1 MPKLILLN
9 PQSHNFFGHSL
20 ATLLI
25 GYPNFSKL
33 KYLLDSFDLNLYA
46 IVDRKESSIGFLKKF
61 KIEHLEYYFWKYFLF
76 KRKIKIIS
84 REHIQ
89 QEDILLITTKNIANS
104 NIESVNKINCL
115 KAISTNHYMTKTKEI
130 SNKISNM
137 SGNIIYL
144 SETPTSNLQF
154 FKKYFPKHDELSFGY
169 KVAQRFSYTKS
180 FNERSDKIL
189 ALGSLTY
196 LEDTDSDIAGYFENL
211 KILTYHPERLSLFK
225 YSENHDEIDS
235 MIRLNNEESFRESF
249 PIAVIKNI
257 YAKIFTKKNSYYSF
271 DLPKKINEHKFVV
284 YPGDI
289 FGNLPQG
296 LYEVMACGSII
307 FGKDDI
313 SYKEAGL
320 VHEHNY
326 ISVGSEFSIQNLIQT
341 YYKYKNNNNLLE
353 KISIN
358 SLDFASAYKG
368 NLFKENAKKLFYKKI
383 STNIIKND

>member
-1 MPKLILLN
+1 MPRLILLN

-20 ATLLI
+20 ATFLI

-33 KYLLDSFDLNLYA
+33 KYLLDSFDLDLYA
-46 IVDRKESSIGFLKKF
+46 IVDSRESSLGFLKNF
-61 KIEHLEYYFWKYFLF
+61 KIAYLEYYFWKFFLF

-84 REHIQ
+84 REKIE

-104 NIESVNKINCL
+104 NIEYLNKINCL
-115 KAISTNHYMTKTKEI
+115 KAISTNHYMTKTREI
-130 SNKISNM
+130 SNKILSM
-137 SGNIIYL
+137 SGRIIYL
-144 SETPTSNLQF
+144 SETPISNLQF

-169 KVAQRFSYTKS
+169 KVEERFSYVKS

-196 LEDTDSDIAGYFENL
+196 LKDSDSDIAEYFKNL

-225 YSENHDEIDS
+225 YAKNHDEIDS
-235 MIRLNNEESFRESF
+235 MIRLNNEESFRDSL
-249 PIAVIKNI
+249 PIAIIKNI
-257 YAKIFTKKNSYYSF
+257 YSKIFPKKNSYYSF

-313 SYKEAGL
+313 SYKEIGL
-320 VHEHNY
+320 IHEHNY
-326 ISVGSEFSIQNLIQT
+326 ISVGPEFSIKKLIET
-341 YYKYKNNNNLLE
+341 YNKYKNNNDLLE
-353 KISIN
+353 KISKN

-368 NLFKENAKKLFYKKI
+368 NLFKDNAKKNFYEKI
-383 STNIIKND
+383 SASIIKND